1 MNAIAIATKRS
12 INGLDAQNREE
23 IRHAVMMAVAY
34 WPNAHLGTISPR
46 EDIRSAFRM
55 LRSHA
60 DYHFGDLYAGIGAVE
75 RDAYHHF
82 DM

>member
-1 MNAIAIATKRS
+1 MSKVAISHLSADDRTDIRNAVLA
-12 INGLDAQNREE
+12 
-23 IRHAVMMAVAY
+23 AVRY
-34 WPNAHLGTISPR
+34 WPNAHLGSYTPR

-60 DYHFGDLYAGIGAVE
+60 AHHGYLQAGIGAVQ
-75 RDAYHHF
+75 RDACAHS

>member
-1 MNAIAIATKRS
+1 MNAAANQTRYS
-12 INGLDAQNREE
+12 ALDEQNRAD

-46 EDIRSAFRM
+46 EDIRSAFKM

-75 RDAYHHF
+75 RDASRHF